1 MRAQASI
8 IEMMLTP
15 VTVVIL
21 AAGLGTRMK
30 SRKAKVLHRA
40 GGKTLLNHAV
50 DTALALTPPERI
62 FVVVGHQAEEVRASV
77 VTPGIGFIEQK
88 EQLGTGHALMVGR
101 NSLAPLDGNLVIV
114 YGDGP
119 LLRATTLFRLVETKN
134 ESGAAG
140 VLLSAIM
147 EDPTGY
153 GRVMRETGNRV
164 AAIVEQKAGTPAQ
177 LAIREANMGIY
188 CYDADLFWKHVGEI
202 RPDNPAR
209 EYYLTDMVEILR
221 RAGHTVEAMQ
231 IEDARECLG
240 INNRLEL
247 AEADALLRARKRR
260 EVMLAGITIEMPET
274 VAIDC
279 GVSIGMD
286 TEIGP
291 FAQILGNTFIGENCR
306 IGAGAIIRDCNLADG
321 VEILPYTIAAH
332 SRIDRGVVAG
342 PFARLRMNNVVEA
355 GAHIGNFV
363 ELKNTHMGAGAKANH
378 LAYLGDS
385 EIGARTNIGAGT
397 ITCNY
402 DGQKKNP
409 TKIGDASFVGS
420 NSTLVAPLEIGEGAY
435 IAAGSVITD
444 TVPADALALG
454 RERQVTKE
462 GWAKKRRERAAK
474 RP

>member
-1 MRAQASI
+1 MP
-8 IEMMLTP
+8 TP

-40 GGKTLLNHAV
+40 GGKTLLQHAV
-50 DTALALTPPERI
+50 DTALELAPAGCI
-62 FVVVGHQAEEVRASV
+62 FVVVGHQAEEVRASLA
-77 VTPGIGFIEQK
+77 TPGISFIEQK

-101 NSLAPLDGNLVIV
+101 ELLAPLGGDLVIV

-119 LLRATTLFRLVETKN
+119 LLRAATLRRLVEARQN
-134 ESGAAG
+134 GNAAG
-140 VLLSAIM
+140 VLLSAM
-147 EDPTGY
+147 MQDPTGY
-153 GRVMRETGNRV
+153 GRVLREGGNRV
-164 AAIVEQKAGTPAQ
+164 AAIVEQKAASAEQ

-188 CYDADLFWKHVGEI
+188 CYDAGLFWKHVDEI

-209 EYYLTDMVEILR
+209 EYYLTDMVEILH
-221 RAGHTVEAMQ
+221 RAGHAVEALQ

-240 INNRLEL
+240 INTRLEL
-247 AEADALLRARKRR
+247 AEVDRLLRERKRR
-260 EVMLAGITIEMPET
+260 ELMLAGVTIEQPET

-291 FAQILGNTFIGENCR
+291 FAQILGNTSIGENCR
-306 IGAGAIIRDCNLADG
+306 IGVGAIIQDCQIADW
-321 VEILPYTIAAH
+321 VEIGPYTIATR
-332 SRIDRGVVAG
+332 SRLERGVIAG
-342 PFARLRMNNVVEA
+342 PFARLRPENVVEA

-363 ELKNTHMGAGAKANH
+363 ELKKTHMGAGAKANH

-385 EIGARTNIGAGT
+385 EIGAQTNVGAGT

-402 DGQKKNP
+402 DGSRKHP
-409 TKIGDASFVGS
+409 TRIGEGSFVGS
-420 NSTLVAPLEIGEGAY
+420 NSTLVAPLEIGAGAY

-444 TVPADALALG
+444 PVPADALALG
-454 RERQVTKE
+454 RARQVMKE
-462 GWAKKRRERAAK
+462 GWAKKKRERSQ
-474 RP
+474 RPPAC